1 MDNTIS
7 SGMTGFY
14 KKSPIIWFGVL
25 ALMIVMSLIDEGWDI
40 KISKVLG
47 FVTIACFGFF
57 LMRALYWD
65 LMDEVCDCGSY
76 LLVRK
81 GAINEKIFFSDV
93 INVRPSAFFSNPPRI
108 TLELKKASQLGS
120 EIAFYP
126 LGTSVYES
134 VNKSDIFKKLVQQV
148 ASARN

>member
-1 MDNTIS
+1 
-7 SGMTGFY
+7 
-14 KKSPIIWFGVL
+14 
-25 ALMIVMSLIDEGWDI
+25 
-40 KISKVLG
+40 
-47 FVTIACFGFF
+47 
-57 LMRALYWD
+57 MRALYWD

-134 VNKSDIFKKLVQQV
+134 VNKSDIFKNLVQQV